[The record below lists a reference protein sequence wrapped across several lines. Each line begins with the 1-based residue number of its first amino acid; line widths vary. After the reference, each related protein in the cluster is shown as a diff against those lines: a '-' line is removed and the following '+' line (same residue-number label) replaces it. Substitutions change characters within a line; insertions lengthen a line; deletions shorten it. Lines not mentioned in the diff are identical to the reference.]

1 MSSNCI
7 LDCKMLEDIALH
19 EIVRRIGI
27 PWARAENGLLAPRIW
42 IICGFCLHPFCFTM
56 FIPKQIIKEQAR
68 RNRDPFQR
76 EQRLK
81 AALVQCP
88 GVVSAGDVPLIDSG
102 TSRLTP
108 PKPEQKEP
116 VTSCSV
122 VTYN

>member
-1 MSSNCI
+1 
-7 LDCKMLEDIALH
+7 MLEDIALH
-19 EIVRRIGI
+19 EIVQRIGI
-27 PWARAENGLLAPRIW
+27 PWARAKNGLLAQRIW
-42 IICGFCLHPFCFTM
+42 IVCGFCLHPFCLAL

-88 GVVSAGDVPLIDSG
+88 GVVSAGDVQLIDSG

-108 PKPEQKEP
+108 PETGAKRTRDQLLRGD
-116 VTSCSV
+116 VQLNC
-122 VTYN
+122 